1 MPFNF
6 IQNDDVLIAIGKSKF
21 KPIREFIKERYKA
34 EICFEDEEAA
44 FATLGSSVNKANGGR
59 GMLNAMEQQLINPL
73 SDFVFEKMEKL
84 MRGGRKIIVGIDKT
98 PQGGVEFYFRLD

>member
-1 MPFNF
+1 
-6 IQNDDVLIAIGKSKF
+6 
-21 KPIREFIKERYKA
+21 
-34 EICFEDEEAA
+34 
-44 FATLGSSVNKANGGR
+44 
-59 GMLNAMEQQLINPL
+59 MLNAMEQQLINPL